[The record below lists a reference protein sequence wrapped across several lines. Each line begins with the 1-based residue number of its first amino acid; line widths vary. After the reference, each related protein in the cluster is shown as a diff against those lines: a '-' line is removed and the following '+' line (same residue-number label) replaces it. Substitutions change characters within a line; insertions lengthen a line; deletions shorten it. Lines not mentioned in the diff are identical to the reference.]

1 MHNNKG
7 NFYKIVLVLW
17 KQKRV
22 KQLFML
28 SFASIGVIFARK
40 SISARFSSHL
50 GPGTAAGGHSKVQK
64 AGDGASM
71 ALLLSFGLLTLF
83 SLETEAQ
90 DIDLGGAQNV
100 TVLGGSTVTNTGAT
114 TVTGNLAVAPGTA
127 VTGFPPGVVV
137 GGAIHNNDALAQTA
151 HADTLTAYNTLA
163 GEVSP
168 PSKNLTGTDLGGLT
182 LTPGV
187 YKFNTSAQL
196 TGTLTLNT
204 LGNPDAVFHFQIG
217 TTLTTAS
224 ASLVDLI
231 GSSDPNIFW
240 QVGSSATL
248 GSGTVFQGN
257 ILALA
262 SITMVSGASLS
273 NGRALAINGAV
284 TMDTNQM
291 NGPAAILPSSIWNGS
306 LSNRWSGLNNWSP
319 TLAGDT
325 TGPLVEEANVVFSVT
340 GIAPKNENT
349 ILDANFTIASL
360 TVNDPVPVSIT
371 GPFTLTINGLT
382 GTTVNLGAGLV
393 TINSALALSGLSQLI
408 TVNNTAGLV
417 INGTVASTAG
427 LIKLGTGVL
436 TLTAAEPYTGPT
448 LVSVGTL
455 QLGDGTIPGTSISS
469 SSSVTVNPGGTLAIN
484 LASTETF
491 GNAVT
496 NNGQLAAIAAGTNT
510 ISGAITGTGTVLQD
524 GTGTTILS
532 GTNTYSG
539 GTFFN
544 AGTLAIAN
552 DGNLGTG
559 PLTFNGGTLEALG
572 PGVAPL
578 VSKFATLA
586 TLAAGGGIVSAKPV
600 TLNNGG
606 GTFLA
611 DPGTSSTLSGVISG
625 PGALTKAGDGELVL
639 AGASTYSGGTN
650 LDAGTLT
657 VNSARA
663 LGAGNLTV
671 NAGIL
676 RTEAQPINVT
686 GNYVQTGGTLQ
697 LNVAGG
703 NPGQYDTVN
712 VGGNASLGGTLQ
724 LLAGGF
730 VPKSGSLLTLITTG
744 GVVSGQFTQFIDPFA
759 QSPGITTVDLLYNNQ
774 SVQVLFIGTT
784 PVPGFGP
791 DSSINAI
798 FQADTVEALTA
809 FYEISFSNA
818 NIQRLTLEDRLDDIR
833 NGSSGFS
840 SNMKVNGAQ
849 TEHDGKASLDGKSAK
864 APVEQVLQSRPEN
877 RWGVWVTGF
886 GDFVSV
892 DSEANA
898 HGYNFT
904 TGGVSLGIDFR
915 LTDFLA
921 IGAMGEYSHTW
932 TSLDPSGHLDVDSG
946 RGGMY
951 ATLFGNGFYLNSG
964 IYGGHNNYDTGRSS
978 FLGMANG
985 STEGEEWSA
994 FASGGYDFHL
1004 GHLGVGP
1011 IASLQYTD
1019 VHIDGFNENGSS
1031 APLAVH
1037 AGTEESLRSD
1047 IGFRVFYAWQIGN
1060 LVLQPSLKAAWEHE
1074 YKYSA
1079 LPITAGFADVP
1090 GPSATFFGP
1099 SEGHD
1104 SAVVSAGLSVRFSNT
1119 ISTYVYYDGQLGRS
1133 NYDSN
1138 AVTGGVRI
1146 SF

>member
-1 MHNNKG
+1 MLCFAPIG
-7 NFYKIVLVLW
+7 
-17 KQKRV
+17 
-22 KQLFML
+22 LF
-28 SFASIGVIFARK
+28 FPPK
-40 SISARFSSHL
+40 SLKARFSSHPNPRAIPR
-50 GPGTAAGGHSKVQK
+50 GHFRAWKAGG
-64 AGDGASM
+64 AASR
-71 ALLLSFGLLTLF
+71 ALLLSFGFLTSF
-83 SLETEAQ
+83 SVKTEAQ
-90 DIDLGGAQNV
+90 VIDLGGAQNV
-100 TVLGGSTVTNTGAT
+100 TVLAGQTITNTGPT
-114 TVTGNLAVAPGTA
+114 VVTGNLAVSPGTA
-127 VTGFPPGVVV
+127 VTGFPPGTVTGTIHAGDAAASMAQV
-137 GGAIHNNDALAQTA
+137 GVA
-151 HADTLTAYNTLA
+151 TAYNTLA
-163 GEVSP
+163 GETSP
-168 PSKNLTGTDLGGLT
+168 SGNNLSGQNLGGMT
-182 LTPGV
+182 LNPGI
-187 YKFNTSAQL
+187 YKFDSSAQL
-196 TGTLTLNT
+196 TGILKLNT

-217 TTLTTAS
+217 STLTTDS
-224 ASLVDLI
+224 ASMVEIL
-231 GSSDPNIFW
+231 GSISDPNIFW

-248 GSGTVFQGN
+248 GAASIFQGN
-257 ILALA
+257 ILALT
-262 SITMVSGASLS
+262 SIALNTGATLS
-273 NGRALAINGAV
+273 NGRALARNGAV
-284 TMDTNQM
+284 TMDTNMM
-291 NGPAAILPSSIWNGS
+291 NGPAAVIPGNIWNGS
-306 LSNRWSGLNNWSP
+306 ASHLWSGNNWSP
-319 TLAGDT
+319 TLLGDS
-325 TGPLVEEANVVFSVT
+325 TGPLAAEANVIFSVT
-340 GIAPKNENT
+340 GTAPTNENT

-371 GPFTLTINGLT
+371 GPFTLTINGTNLLSILLGET
-382 GTTVNLGAGLV
+382 GITVNPGAGLV
-393 TINSALALSGLSQLI
+393 TINSALALGSLSELI

-417 INGTVASTAG
+417 INGTIDSLAG
-427 LIKLGTGVL
+427 LTKFGTGVL

-448 LVSVGTL
+448 LVSAGTL
-455 QLGDGTIPGTSISS
+455 QLGNGTITGTSISS
-469 SSSVTVNPGGTLAIN
+469 SSSVTVNPGATLAIN
-484 LASTETF
+484 LANMETF

-496 NNGQLAAIAAGTNT
+496 DNGQLAAIGAGTNT
-510 ISGAITGTGTVLQD
+510 ISGAITGTGTVLQN

-532 GTNTYSG
+532 GTNKYSG

-544 AGTLAIAN
+544 AGTLAVTN
-552 DGNLGTG
+552 DSNLGTG

-572 PGVAPL
+572 PGGAPS
-578 VSKFATLA
+578 VSKLA
-586 TLAAGGGIVSAKPV
+586 TLAGGGGIVSAKPV
-600 TLNNGG
+600 TLDNGG

-611 DPGTSSTLSGVISG
+611 DPGTSSALSGVISG
-625 PGALTKAGDGELVL
+625 PGSLTKAGEGELVL
-639 AGASTYSGGTN
+639 AGASTYRGGTN

-676 RTEAQPINVT
+676 RTQAQPINVT

-703 NPGQYDTVN
+703 SPGQYDTVS

-724 LLAGGF
+724 LLSGGF
-730 VPKSGSLLTLITTG
+730 VPKPGNLLTLITTG
-744 GVVSGQFTQFIDPFA
+744 GAVSGKFAQFIDPFA
-759 QSPGITTVDLLYNNQ
+759 RSAGITTVNLLYNNQ
-774 SVQVLFIGTT
+774 TVQVLFVGTT
-784 PVPGFGP
+784 PVPGQGPGSVPGVGP
-791 DSSINAI
+791 DSPVNSI

-833 NGSSGFS
+833 NGSTGFS

-849 TEHDGKASLDGKSAK
+849 TEHDGKGTLDGKSAK
-864 APVEQVLQSRPEN
+864 APVEPVLQSRPEN

-946 RGGMY
+946 RGGIY

-964 IYGGHNNYDTGRSS
+964 IYGGHNNYDSGRSS

-994 FASGGYDFHL
+994 FVSGGYDFHF
-1004 GHLGVGP
+1004 GHLSAGP

-1019 VHIDGFNENGSS
+1019 VHIDGFNENGST

-1047 IGFRVFYAWQIGN
+1047 IGFRVYYGWQIGN
-1060 LVLQPSLKAAWEHE
+1060 ILIQPSLKAAWEHE

-1079 LPITAGFADVP
+1079 LPITAGFAGVP

-1104 SAVVSAGLSVRFSNT
+1104 SAVVSAGLSVRFTPT
-1119 ISTYVYYDGQLGRS
+1119 ISTYVYYDGQLGRA
-1133 NYDSN
+1133 NYESN